1 MSTPPGE
8 YYTEERWNN
17 WLDRLREEE
26 IDPESDDSARLFFNL
41 LDDATIAIAKVVT
54 DYQDGEF
61 EDADAA
67 VEELGRIREIV
78 LSEVEFEDEEK
89 QTLVEGIQTSLV
101 CAFYAAEEYIVGGP
115 AADGT
120 IEEYIR
126 AATAAEVD
134 EEDLDAALAYCVQA
148 GTLVIDGEEFGLDIA
163 EEIEYGYVA
172 DWVNGID
179 SLGHALADPELV
191 EEDE

>member
-41 LDDATIAIAKVVT
+41 LDDATIAVAKVVT

-78 LSEVEFEDEEK
+78 LRRSNSRTKKNKRWSKAFRPPSSVRSTRPK
-89 QTLVEGIQTSLV
+89 STSS
-101 CAFYAAEEYIVGGP
+101 VGPRPTG
-115 AADGT
+115 
-120 IEEYIR
+120 R
-126 AATAAEVD
+126 
-134 EEDLDAALAYCVQA
+134 
-148 GTLVIDGEEFGLDIA
+148 
-163 EEIEYGYVA
+163 
-172 DWVNGID
+172 
-179 SLGHALADPELV
+179 
-191 EEDE
+191 

>member
-41 LDDATIAIAKVVT
+41 LDDATIAVAKVVT

>member
-41 LDDATIAIAKVVT
+41 LDDATIAIAKILT
-54 DYQDGEF
+54 DYDDGEF

-67 VEELGRIREIV
+67 AEELGRVREIV
-78 LSEVEFEDEEK
+78 LSEVDIEDEEK
-89 QTLVEGIQTSLV
+89 LTLVDGIQTSLV
-101 CAFYAAEEYIVGGP
+101 CALYTAEEYTIGGP
-115 AADGT
+115 AEGT
-120 IEEYIR
+120 VEEHLR
-126 AATAAEVD
+126 AAAAAEQ
-134 EEDLDAALAYCVQA
+134 EEDDLDTALAHCVQA
-148 GTLVIDGEEFGLDIA
+148 GTLVVDGAEIPMDIA
-163 EEIEYGYVA
+163 EEIEYGLVA
-172 DWVNGID
+172 DWINGLD
-179 SLGHALADPELV
+179 SLGRALADPSVV